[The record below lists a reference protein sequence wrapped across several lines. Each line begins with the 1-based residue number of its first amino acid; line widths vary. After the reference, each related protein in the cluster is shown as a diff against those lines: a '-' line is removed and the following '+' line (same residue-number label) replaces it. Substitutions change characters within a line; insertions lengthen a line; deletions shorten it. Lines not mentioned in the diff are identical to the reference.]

1 MLFRFTCFER
11 TEAEAALGPESWEL
25 ELPALR
31 GRQAVAFVH
40 AYTCSGS
47 LLDGQMDIQVLRH
60 ICGLMRVRAS
70 DSDLRKVVRREEIE
84 AHIC

>member
-1 MLFRFTCFER
+1 MLFRLTCFER
-11 TEAEAALGPESWEL
+11 AEAEAALGPESWEL

-31 GRQAVAFVH
+31 GRQAVALVH

-47 LLDGQMDIQVLRH
+47 LLDRQLDVQVLRH

-70 DSDLRKVVRREEIE
+70 DSDLRKVLRREECE